1 MKYICS
7 MCGEIYDYKP
17 EILKLEDCPKSSCK
31 GKILDV
37 EEMFVP
43 IVRDLRSC
51 NCKLDSVR
59 LKGVE
64 DRGPILSNSVVFDSV
79 AVTLGLELIS
89 GKAIT
94 DGFIEDLISILPIG
108 YTVER
113 AEKPSVFV
121 LEKEV
126 VVEPNSDYFGLNGV
140 LLICDLVLEL
150 YGWVNVDLKEFMKY
164 YDVSWCEGEEDSEDM
179 DRSIVNDE
187 EECSFRD

>member
-7 MCGEIYDYKP
+7 TCGEIYDYKP
-17 EILKLEDCPKSSCK
+17 EILKLENCPKLSCT
-31 GKILDV
+31 GKIIDV

-59 LKGVE
+59 LKGIE
-64 DRGPILSNSVVFDSV
+64 DRDSVISNSVVFDSV
-79 AVTLGLELIS
+79 LISLRIELIS
-89 GKAIT
+89 GKNIT
-94 DGFIEDLISILPIG
+94 NGFIKDLYSIAPIG

-121 LEKEV
+121 IEKEV
-126 VVEPNSDYFGLNGV
+126 IIEPNSDYFGLNGV
-140 LLICDLVLEL
+140 LLMCDLVLEL
-150 YGWVNVDLKEFMKY
+150 YDWVNADLKDFMKY

-187 EECSFRD
+187 EECDLGC